1 MTADATPPQRRHVFL
16 SYSYA
21 DRDVAARIAE
31 VLRREGVPVW
41 FSEWELRPTDSI
53 AEKIEGALSASDA
66 LVVLLSR
73 AAVASSWVKLELSTF
88 LARQLRDRAVSVIPV
103 LLEDCEIPISLA
115 GVVSIDLRHQFDEGV
130 KRLSD
135 QLVAVSRVD
144 LAKLDPQTFEHLVA
158 DLLQK
163 TGFEVGAIGRSGDGG
178 IDLIAT
184 NPAAELLSDRPIWA
198 VQVKHYRQRRVGV
211 EALREFLGS
220 MVIKG
225 MSSGLMVTSG
235 NLTSVARDFVES
247 VRPRGLELRLIDGA
261 AVTRLI
267 IQYPDLVRKYFGAGA
282 DV

>member
-1 MTADATPPQRRHVFL
+1 M
-16 SYSYA
+16 
-21 DRDVAARIAE
+21 AARIAS
-31 VLRREGVPVW
+31 VFRGAGVPVW
-41 FSEWELRPTDSI
+41 FSEWELRPNDSI
-53 AEKIEGALSASDA
+53 VEKIEDALSASDA

-73 AAVASSWVKLELSTF
+73 TAVASSWVKLELSAF
-88 LARQLRDRAVSVIPV
+88 LSRQLRDRAVNVIPV

-115 GVVSIDLRHQFDEGV
+115 GVVSIDLRYQFDEGV

-135 QLVAVSRVD
+135 QLVAISRVD
-144 LAKLDPQTFEHLVA
+144 LAKLDPLTFERLVA
-158 DLLQK
+158 DLLHK

-220 MVIKG
+220 MVLKG

-247 VRPRGLELRLIDGA
+247 VRPRGVELRLIDGA

-267 IQYPDLVRKYFGAGA
+267 IQYPDLVQKYFGAGA